1 MKITVTQHGEHST
14 SFYQFEVPEGCER
27 VEFFK
32 DSDTFTASGVKLKD
46 EATMKIAQGG
56 FFKDVAFIV
65 YHMKEGAANVG
76 LLKHEG
82 LPAPYITVS

>member
-14 SFYQFEVPEGCER
+14 SFYQLDAPEGCER

-32 DSDTFTASGVKLKD
+32 DSDTFASSGVKLKD
-46 EATMKIAQGG
+46 ESMMKIAQGG
-56 FFKDVAFIV
+56 FFGDVAFLV
-65 YHMKEGAANVG
+65 FHMKEGAALAG

-82 LPAPYITVS
+82 LPAPYVTVN